1 MTYRDDF
8 SLYRSENILNSPSK
22 PAHSGP
28 DVCNE
33 FPRSSQAE
41 TLAREVVLD
50 RISLQAL
57 ERPLIAAGSGLTK
70 GLKYSLK

>member
-8 SLYRSENILNSPSK
+8 SLYRSENILNSPTK

-28 DVCNE
+28 EICNE
-33 FPRSSQAE
+33 FHRSPQAE

-50 RISLQAL
+50 RISLQSL
-57 ERPLIAAGSGLTK
+57 ERPLIAAGSGLTR
-70 GLKYSLK
+70 GLKYSLR

>member
-8 SLYRSENILNSPSK
+8 SLYQSDNILNSPSR

-28 DVCNE
+28 EVCDE
-33 FPRSSQAE
+33 FPKSVLAE
-41 TLAREVVLD
+41 KLAREVVLD